1 MKQLQ
6 EEKKCMV
13 IGISHLWLLWNELE
27 ILFVSKAFKDK
38 SEEKIKRRNLRDR
51 KLNMCGEWRQ

>member
-6 EEKKCMV
+6 EKKKSLV

-38 SEEKIKRRNLRDR
+38 SEGGKDKEEESQ
-51 KLNMCGEWRQ
+51 G